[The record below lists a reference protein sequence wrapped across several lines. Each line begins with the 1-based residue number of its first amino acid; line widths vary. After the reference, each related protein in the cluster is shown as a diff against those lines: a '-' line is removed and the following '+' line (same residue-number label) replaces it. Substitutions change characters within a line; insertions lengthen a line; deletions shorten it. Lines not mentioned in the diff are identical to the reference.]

1 MKNIVMAATLF
12 SFSGI
17 ASAASIAEYQ
27 NKCEQQ
33 FNKFTEMVSCLT
45 SSLKSDSF
53 YATDPD
59 AKLYVAQANS
69 LAGKVKRKS
78 MYEED
83 AVLALQQNYTDMNN
97 RYQAA
102 QSAESKDNS
111 FISIIKDRLRN
122 GNAPRQNQTTIINT
136 Q

>member
-1 MKNIVMAATLF
+1 MKKILIVATFYLPV
-12 SFSGI
+12 
-17 ASAASIAEYQ
+17 AVSAASIAEYQ

-33 FNKFTEMVSCLT
+33 FNKFPEMVSCLT
-45 SSLKSDSF
+45 SNIKSDSF

-59 AKLYVAQANS
+59 AKLYAAQANS

-83 AVLALQQNYTDMNN
+83 AVLELQQDYTDMNN
-97 RYQAA
+97 RYQAK
-102 QSAESKDNS
+102 QSAEPKDNS
-111 FISIIKDRLRN
+111 FISIIKDRLHN

>member
-1 MKNIVMAATLF
+1 MKKILIAAALF
-12 SFSGI
+12 LPVT
-17 ASAASIAEYQ
+17 ASATSIAEYQ
-27 NKCEQQ
+27 RNCEQQ
-33 FNKFTEMVSCLT
+33 YDKFTNMVTCLT
-45 SSLKSDSF
+45 SRLKSDSF

-59 AKLYVAQANS
+59 AKLYAAQANS
-69 LAGKVKRKS
+69 LAGKVKRKT

-102 QSAESKDNS
+102 QSAEPKDNS

>member
-1 MKNIVMAATLF
+1 MAATLF

-83 AVLALQQNYTDMNN
+83 AVLVLQQNYTDMNN

-102 QSAESKDNS
+102 QSAEQKDNS